1 MINNRKAVIFGISS
15 YKLKKNERIFL
26 KQIKPW
32 GIILFSRNIENLL
45 QLKTLVK
52 DIKKIFND
60 DKYPILIDVEGG
72 KVTRLNK
79 IIDLSSCTQSYFE
92 KLYKKNKKLFF
103 NNYKIFIDGISN
115 ILNDVGI
122 NINTVPVLDVKR
134 SSSHQIIG
142 ERSFSENQNIVSI
155 LGKTC
160 VDLYEKNKICT
171 VMKHIPGHGLA
182 KCDSHLKTPI
192 VNNNKNDLINND
204 FNPFKKCNSIL
215 AMTAHVIYKKY
226 DPKYTATHSKI
237 VIDKVIRN
245 YIKFKG
251 ILISDDISM
260 KALKFSLITN
270 VSMALNSGCNLVLH
284 CNGKLSEMKKISKV
298 IPKIDNFTKKKTS
311 DLYNFLG

>member
-1 MINNRKAVIFGISS
+1 MNRKAVIFGIRG
-15 YKLKKNERIFL
+15 YKLS
-26 KQIKPW
+26 KQEKLLIKREKPW
-32 GIILFSRNIENLL
+32 GIILFSRNIKNLS
-45 QLKTLVK
+45 QLKNLT
-52 DIKKIFND
+52 DEIRKIIND
-60 DKYPILIDVEGG
+60 SSYPILIDQEGG
-72 KVTRLNK
+72 KVSRFNK
-79 IIDLSSCTQSYFE
+79 IIDLRIFSQDYFSN
-92 KLYKKNKKLFF
+92 LYKKNKRLFF
-103 NNYKIFIDGISN
+103 IHYKIYIDTICNLLHES
-115 ILNDVGI
+115 GI
-122 NINTVPVLDVKR
+122 NINTVPVLDVRR
-134 SSSHQIIG
+134 SSSHEIIG
-142 ERSFSENQNIVSI
+142 ERSFSKNQNIVSI

-160 VDLYEKNKICT
+160 IDLYKKNKICT
-171 VMKHIPGHGLA
+171 VMKHIPGHGLS

-192 VNNNKNDLINND
+192 IKNNKNDLINKD
-204 FNPFKKCNSIL
+204 FKPFKKCNSIL